1 MGARSRARRIAPARR
16 ARVTPAAY
24 SRDVTAIR
32 GFAYAPRTEKHR
44 LRDAAP
50 GEVVANA
57 ERGPP
62 WFVVDH
68 ALTTVIV
75 TSWPGRLLAVEVPDA
90 VTANDLRRAQ
100 QPGLRPDAGY
110 TRAIAVRVLEE
121 LPAWTLFGAHGDS
134 VVEVIEAAQRLTVT
148 TAGTLAAAIDPGAAH
163 AYAAAWDAWLGAEG
177 RADSIHVGDEHV
189 GTLEMAGAGSRVRS
203 PINQAFSVIAG
214 ELRRRAIAV
223 TDGAAEV
230 SDDEDE
236 SSLVQPW
243 STACH
248 ALLHAAMAL
257 GAPHLVPDAD
267 RARLQRAWVAARL
280 TP

>member
-177 RADSIHVGDEHV
+177 IKATYPLSAEIHNKIALSFSSLAFLLISIPLGVTTKRSEKSISFGISLALM
-189 GTLEMAGAGSRVRS
+189 TLYWLLLIGGKSLAACR
-203 PINQAFSVIAG
+203 QT
-214 ELRRRAIAV
+214 LAIAAGL
-223 TDGAAEV
+223 DGGRA
-230 SDDEDE
+230 
-236 SSLVQPW
+236 
-243 STACH
+243 
-248 ALLHAAMAL
+248 AL
-257 GAPHLVPDAD
+257 GVDGQHAVHAFDVEDP
-267 RARLQRAWVAARL
+267 R
-280 TP
+280 